1 MLSRLKLC
9 GNKWDWLAEVDAEC
23 AGNILRLYNDEGQ
36 RDQYA
41 VVRHLLYVLRAVD
54 EDSRASRHWPWGR
67 QDPRQTSIPSLAV
80 VVIILGTSSQ
90 SICCPANV
98 EWEFDN

>member
-1 MLSRLKLC
+1 MLSRLELC
-9 GNKWDWLAEVDAEC
+9 GNKRDWLAEVDAEC
-23 AGNILRLYNDEGQ
+23 AGDILRLYNDDGQ

-41 VVRHLLYVLRAVD
+41 IVRHPLYVLRAVD

-80 VVIILGTSSQ
+80 VVVILGTSSQ